1 MRTNRSN
8 ARLDYLSRQ
17 ITMRFDWAERDV
29 SRLQGDLR
37 ATTRDLRDEIRG
49 VREELRS
56 AVRELRDEIRVV
68 RK

>member
-1 MRTNRSN
+1 MRATRTD
-8 ARLDYLSRQ
+8 ACLDYLSRQ
-17 ITMRFDWAERDV
+17 ITMRFDWAEKDV

-37 ATTRDLRDEIRG
+37 ATTQDLRDEIRS
-49 VREELRS
+49 VRSELRS